1 MRPDLQ
7 GPLRLAGVYILF
19 SALWIFGSDYLL
31 HALVKDSELAAELQT
46 GKGLLFILL
55 STGLIFLLSQRDR
68 QAQRQLLEKLTH
80 NSRLLQHTQRN
91 AGLGSW
97 EHRNA
102 FYWSDEA
109 LCLLGR
115 DADSQ
120 QCTSEQLLSWL
131 HPAERAAV
139 QRALLALLEGHT
151 PMMVSARL
159 LQPQPQQATWLM
171 LRGEV
176 DEHGHI
182 LGTVQNISAQK
193 HDESALRESEQ
204 RFRLLFEQTPRI
216 AVQGY
221 DRERRVIYWNQAS
234 TLLYGYAVHEVMGR
248 RLEELIVPLPARS
261 KVASAINLWQLGGS
275 PIPAA
280 EVQLQRKDG
289 SLVWVYSSHLMLRN
303 SLDQLELYCVD
314 IDLTEQKK
322 IDIELQVSE
331 SRYRSLVEHLGD
343 AVFIT
348 DTDDKLSVLNPA
360 WEQISGY
367 PIHESLGSPLQ
378 RFMPE
383 LGQATLRQRLE
394 ELRSGKL
401 GSLRLECQLL
411 TLSGQA
417 RRVELHLNL
426 SLPEHSLHGSLHD
439 VHERHQTQHLQQARN
454 AVLDE
459 LLGLRPLH
467 SILNGITR
475 RLENLQ
481 PQMRVSIMLLDE
493 HQRLHLGAAPSL
505 PEAYCQAIEG
515 IEAALEVG
523 SCGHAAASGE
533 LVIAEDLSQHPY
545 WRDYQSVALAAGL
558 RACWSLPF
566 KDDSGQVLGT
576 FGIYYPQPSRPSAAD
591 IALVTEFTRLA
602 GLAVQFSANPST
614 AKVSESDQRYAS
626 RD

>member
-31 HALVKDSELAAELQT
+31 HAWVMDSERVAELQT

-55 STGLIFLLSQRDR
+55 SSGLIFLLSRRDR

-80 NSRLLQHTQRN
+80 NSRVLQQAQRN

-97 EHRNA
+97 EYRDGIH
-102 FYWSDEA
+102 WSEEA
-109 LCLLGR
+109 LSLFGR
-115 DADSQ
+115 NLDNQ
-120 QCTSEQLLSWL
+120 QGSVEQLLSWL
-131 HPAERAAV
+131 HPAERSAV
-139 QRALLALLEGHT
+139 QRALHALLEGHN

-159 LQPQPQQATWLM
+159 LQPQPHQATWLM

-176 DEHGHI
+176 DEHGRI

-193 HDESALRESEQ
+193 RDESALRESEQ
-204 RFRLLFEQTPRI
+204 RFRQLFEQTPRI

-234 TLLYGYAVHEVMGR
+234 TQLYGYAVHEAIGR

-261 KVASAINLWQLGGS
+261 KVANAINLWQVGGP

-280 EVQLQRKDG
+280 EVQLQCKDG

-322 IDIELQVSE
+322 MDSELQVSE
-331 SRYRSLVEHLGD
+331 GRYRSLVEHLGD
-343 AVFIT
+343 AIFIT
-348 DTDDKLSVLNPA
+348 DADDKLSFLNPA
-360 WEQISGY
+360 WTQISGY

-383 LGQATLRQRLE
+383 LGQDTLRQRLE
-394 ELRSGKL
+394 ELRSGTL
-401 GSLRLECQLL
+401 ASLRLECQLL
-411 TLSGQA
+411 TSSGQV
-417 RRVELHLNL
+417 RRVELQLNL

-459 LLGLRPLH
+459 LLGLHPLH
-467 SILNGITR
+467 SILNGISS
-475 RLENLQ
+475 RLESLQ

-493 HQRLHLGAAPSL
+493 HGHLHLGAAPSL
-505 PEAYCQAIEG
+505 PAAYCQAIEG

-545 WRDYQSVALAAGL
+545 WRNYQSVALAAGL
-558 RACWSLPF
+558 HACWSLPF

-576 FGIYYPQPSRPSAAD
+576 FGIYYLQPSRPSSAD

-602 GLAVQFSANPST
+602 GLAVQFSAAPS
-614 AKVSESDQRYAS
+614 ASKMSESDQRYAS

>member
-31 HALVKDSELAAELQT
+31 HALVKDNELVAELQT

-55 STGLIFLLSQRDR
+55 STGLIFLFSHRDR
-68 QAQRQLLEKLTH
+68 QVQRQLLEKLTH

-97 EHRNA
+97 EYRDGFH
-102 FYWSDEA
+102 WSEEA

-115 DADSQ
+115 APDSQ
-120 QCTSEQLLSWL
+120 QCSSEQLLSWL
-131 HPAERAAV
+131 HPAERSAV
-139 QRALLALLEGHT
+139 QRALHALLEGRN
-151 PMMVSARL
+151 PIMVSARL
-159 LQPQPQQATWLM
+159 LQPQPHQATWLM

-176 DEHGHI
+176 DEHGRI

-193 HDESALRESEQ
+193 RDESALRESEQ

-261 KVASAINLWQLGGS
+261 KVASAINLWLLGGP

-322 IDIELQVSE
+322 IDSELQVSE

-348 DTDDKLSVLNPA
+348 DADDKLNFLNPA

-367 PIHESLGSPLQ
+367 PTHESLGSPLQ

-401 GSLRLECQLL
+401 NSLRLECQLL
-411 TLSGQA
+411 THSGQA
-417 RRVELHLNL
+417 RRVELQLNL

-439 VHERHQTQHLQQARN
+439 VHERHQAQHLQQARN

-459 LLGLRPLH
+459 LLGLHPLH
-467 SILNGITR
+467 SILSGISS
-475 RLENLQ
+475 RLESLQ

-493 HQRLHLGAAPSL
+493 RGRLHLGAAPSL

-558 RACWSLPF
+558 HACWSLPF

-576 FGIYYPQPSRPSAAD
+576 FGIYYPQPTRPSTAD

-602 GLAVQFSANPST
+602 GLAVQFSANPSA

>member
-31 HALVKDSELAAELQT
+31 HAWVMDSERVAELQT

-55 STGLIFLLSQRDR
+55 SSGLIFLLSRRDR
-68 QAQRQLLEKLTH
+68 QAQRQLLEKITH
-80 NSRLLQHTQRN
+80 NSRVLQQAQRN

-97 EHRNA
+97 EYRDGFH
-102 FYWSDEA
+102 WSEEA
-109 LCLLGR
+109 LSLFGR
-115 DADSQ
+115 NLDNQ
-120 QCTSEQLLSWL
+120 QGSVEQLLSWL
-131 HPAERAAV
+131 HPAERSAV
-139 QRALLALLEGHT
+139 QRALHALLEGRSAMT
-151 PMMVSARL
+151 VSARL
-159 LQPQPQQATWLM
+159 LQSQPQQITWLM

-176 DEHGHI
+176 DEYGRI
-182 LGTVQNISAQK
+182 LGTVQNISTQK
-193 HDESALRESEQ
+193 RDESALRESEQ
-204 RFRLLFEQTPRI
+204 RFRQLFEQTPRI

-234 TLLYGYAVHEVMGR
+234 TQLYGYAVHEAIGR

-261 KVASAINLWQLGGS
+261 KVASAINLWQVGGP

-280 EVQLQRKDG
+280 EVQLQCKDG

-322 IDIELQVSE
+322 MDSELQVSE

-343 AVFIT
+343 AIFIT
-348 DTDDKLSVLNPA
+348 DADDKLSFLNPA
-360 WEQISGY
+360 WAQISGY

-383 LGQATLRQRLE
+383 LGQGTLRQRLE

-401 GSLRLECQLL
+401 NSLRLECQLL
-411 TLSGQA
+411 THSGQA
-417 RRVELHLNL
+417 RRVELQLNL

-439 VHERHQTQHLQQARN
+439 VHERHQAQHLQQARN

-459 LLGLRPLH
+459 LLGLHPLH
-467 SILNGITR
+467 SILSGISS
-475 RLENLQ
+475 RLESLQ

-493 HQRLHLGAAPSL
+493 HGRLHLGAAPSL

-558 RACWSLPF
+558 HACWSLPF

-576 FGIYYPQPSRPSAAD
+576 FGIYYPQPTRPSTAD

-602 GLAVQFSANPST
+602 GLAVQFSAAPS
-614 AKVSESDQRYAS
+614 ASKMNESDQRYAS

>member
-55 STGLIFLLSQRDR
+55 STVLIFLLSQRDR

-97 EHRNA
+97 EYRNA

-348 DTDDKLSVLNPA
+348 DTDDKLSFLNPA

-614 AKVSESDQRYAS
+614 TKVSESDQRYAS

>member
-7 GPLRLAGVYILF
+7 GSLRLAGVYILF

-31 HALVKDSELAAELQT
+31 HALIKDSELVAELQT

-55 STGLIFLLSQRDR
+55 SSGLIFLLSLRDR

-97 EHRNA
+97 EYRDGFH
-102 FYWSDEA
+102 WSEEA
-109 LCLLGR
+109 LGLLGR
-115 DADSQ
+115 VSDNQ
-120 QCTSEQLLSWL
+120 QCSINQLLSWL
-131 HPAERAAV
+131 HPAERSAV
-139 QRALLALLEGHT
+139 QRALLALLEGRH
-151 PMMVSARL
+151 PIMVSARL
-159 LQPQPQQATWLM
+159 LQAQPHQPTWLM

-176 DEHGHI
+176 DEHGRV

-193 HDESALRESEQ
+193 RDESALRESEQ
-204 RFRLLFEQTPRI
+204 RFRQLFEQTPRI

-248 RLEELIVPLPARS
+248 RLEELIVPLAARS
-261 KVASAINLWQLGGS
+261 KVASAINLWQLGGP

-322 IDIELQVSE
+322 IDSELQISE
-331 SRYRSLVEHLGD
+331 SRYRSLVEQLGD
-343 AVFIT
+343 AIFIT
-348 DTDDKLSVLNPA
+348 DADDKLSFLNPA
-360 WEQISGY
+360 WTQISGY

-383 LGQATLRQRLE
+383 LNQGTLHQRLQ

-401 GSLRLECQLL
+401 SSLRLECQLL
-411 TLSGQA
+411 TSSGQT
-417 RRVELHLNL
+417 RRVEVQLNL

-439 VHERHQTQHLQQARN
+439 VNERHQVQYR
-454 AVLDE
+454 
-459 LLGLRPLH
+459 
-467 SILNGITR
+467 
-475 RLENLQ
+475 
-481 PQMRVSIMLLDE
+481 
-493 HQRLHLGAAPSL
+493 QR
-505 PEAYCQAIEG
+505 E
-515 IEAALEVG
+515 
-523 SCGHAAASGE
+523 
-533 LVIAEDLSQHPY
+533 
-545 WRDYQSVALAAGL
+545 QS
-558 RACWSLPF
+558 
-566 KDDSGQVLGT
+566 
-576 FGIYYPQPSRPSAAD
+576 
-591 IALVTEFTRLA
+591 
-602 GLAVQFSANPST
+602 
-614 AKVSESDQRYAS
+614 
-626 RD
+626 

>member
-31 HALVKDSELAAELQT
+31 HALVEDSELAAELQT

-97 EHRNA
+97 EYRNA

-322 IDIELQVSE
+322 MDSELQVSE

-348 DTDDKLSVLNPA
+348 DADDKLSFLNPA

-383 LGQATLRQRLE
+383 LGQATLRQRLD

-439 VHERHQTQHLQQARN
+439 VNERHQTQHLQQARN

-475 RLENLQ
+475 RLESLQ

-493 HQRLHLGAAPSL
+493 QQRLHLGAAPSL

-515 IEAALEVG
+515 IEAAQEVG

>member
-1 MRPDLQ
+1 MRPDFQ

-348 DTDDKLSVLNPA
+348 DTDDKLSFLNPA

-394 ELRSGKL
+394 ELRGGKL

-614 AKVSESDQRYAS
+614 AKVSESDQRFAS

>member
-31 HALVKDSELAAELQT
+31 HAWVMDSERVAELQT

-55 STGLIFLLSQRDR
+55 SSGLIFLLSRRDR

-80 NSRLLQHTQRN
+80 NSRVLQQAQRN

-97 EHRNA
+97 EYRDGFH
-102 FYWSDEA
+102 WSEEA
-109 LCLLGR
+109 LSLFGR
-115 DADSQ
+115 NLDNQ
-120 QCTSEQLLSWL
+120 QGSVEQLLSWL
-131 HPAERAAV
+131 HPAERSAV
-139 QRALLALLEGHT
+139 QRALHALLEGRSAMT
-151 PMMVSARL
+151 VSARL
-159 LQPQPQQATWLM
+159 LQSQPQQTTWLM

-176 DEHGHI
+176 DEYGRI
-182 LGTVQNISAQK
+182 LGTVQNISTQK
-193 HDESALRESEQ
+193 RDESALRESEQ
-204 RFRLLFEQTPRI
+204 RFRQLFEQTPRI

-234 TLLYGYAVHEVMGR
+234 TQLYGYAVHEAIGR

-261 KVASAINLWQLGGS
+261 KVASAINLWQVGGP

-322 IDIELQVSE
+322 MDSELQVSE

-343 AVFIT
+343 AIFIT
-348 DTDDKLSVLNPA
+348 DADDKLSFLNPA
-360 WEQISGY
+360 WAQISGY

-383 LGQATLRQRLE
+383 LGQGTLRQRLE

-401 GSLRLECQLL
+401 NSLRLECQLL
-411 TLSGQA
+411 THKGEA
-417 RRVELHLNL
+417 RQVELQLNL
-426 SLPEHSLHGSLHD
+426 SKLEHTLHGSLHD
-439 VHERHQTQHLQQARN
+439 VHERYQTQHLQQARN

-459 LLGLRPLH
+459 LLGLHPLCN
-467 SILNGITR
+467 ILSGITR
-475 RLENLQ
+475 RLESLQ

-493 HQRLHLGAAPSL
+493 HQRLRIGAAPSL
-505 PEAYCQAIEG
+505 PDAYCQAIEG
-515 IEAALEVG
+515 VEAAMEVG

-545 WRDYQSVALAAGL
+545 WRDYQHVALAAGL
-558 RACWSLPF
+558 HACWSLPF
-566 KDDSGQVLGT
+566 KDDNGQVLGT
-576 FGIYYPQPSRPSAAD
+576 FGIYYPQPTRPSAAD

-602 GLAVQFSANPST
+602 GLAVQFSAT
-614 AKVSESDQRYAS
+614 RVS
-626 RD
+626 

>member
-31 HALVKDSELAAELQT
+31 HALVEDSELAAELQT

-80 NSRLLQHTQRN
+80 NSRLLHHTQRN

-97 EHRNA
+97 EYRNA

-120 QCTSEQLLSWL
+120 PCTSEQLLSWL

-322 IDIELQVSE
+322 MDSELQVSE

-348 DTDDKLSVLNPA
+348 DTDDKLSFLNPA

-493 HQRLHLGAAPSL
+493 QQRLHLGAAPSL

>member
-7 GPLRLAGVYILF
+7 GPLRLAGAYILF
-19 SALWIFGSDYLL
+19 STLWIFGSDYLL
-31 HALVKDSELAAELQT
+31 HALIIDSERIAELQT

-55 STGLIFLLSQRDR
+55 STGLIFLISLRDQ
-68 QAQRQLLEKLTH
+68 QAQRQLLEQLTH
-80 NSRLLQHTQRN
+80 NSRLLHQTQRN

-97 EHRNA
+97 EYRDGFH
-102 FYWSDEA
+102 WSEEA
-109 LCLLGR
+109 LGLFGR
-115 DADSQ
+115 SLDSQ
-120 QCTSEQLLSWL
+120 QCSVEQLLSWL
-131 HPAERAAV
+131 HPAERSAV
-139 QRALLALLEGHT
+139 QRALHTLLEGRSAI
-151 PMMVSARL
+151 MVSARL
-159 LQPQPQQATWLM
+159 LQAQPQQTTWLM
-171 LRGEV
+171 LRGET
-176 DEHGHI
+176 DEYGRI
-182 LGTVQNISAQK
+182 LGTVQNISTQK
-193 HDESALRESEQ
+193 RDESALRESEQ
-204 RFRLLFEQTPRI
+204 RFRQLFEQTPRI

-234 TLLYGYAVHEVMGR
+234 TLLYGYAVHEAIGR

-261 KVASAINLWQLGGS
+261 KVANAINLWQLGGP
-275 PIPAA
+275 PIPAG

-314 IDLTEQKK
+314 IDLTNQKK
-322 IDIELQVSE
+322 MDSELQTSE

-343 AVFIT
+343 AIFIT
-348 DTDDKLSVLNPA
+348 DTDNRLSFLNPA
-360 WEQISGY
+360 WTQISGY

-383 LGQATLRQRLE
+383 LDQATLRQRLE
-394 ELRSGKL
+394 ELRSGRL
-401 GSLRLECQLL
+401 SNLRLECHLL
-411 TLSGQA
+411 TRSGQA
-417 RRVELHLNL
+417 RRVELQLNL

-439 VHERHQTQHLQQARN
+439 IHERHQAQHLQQARN

-459 LLGLRPLH
+459 LLGLHPLH
-467 SILNGITR
+467 SILNGITQ
-475 RLENLQ
+475 RLEGLQ

-493 HQRLHLGAAPSL
+493 HGRLHLGAAPSL
-505 PEAYCQAIEG
+505 PQAYCQVIEG
-515 IEAALEVG
+515 IEAALQAG

-545 WRDYQSVALAAGL
+545 WRDYQGVALAAGL

-576 FGIYYPQPSRPSAAD
+576 FAVYYTQPTRPSPAD

-602 GLAVQFSANPST
+602 GLAVQFSAT
-614 AKVSESDQRYAS
+614 ANTTQVSKSDQRYVS